1 MYTVKSSGDICAV
14 FAKFKL
20 GAVKVR
26 VKFSGSMC
34 TVLPKPKDGFNINTV
49 LETLKLSAKAS

>member
-1 MYTVKSSGDICAV
+1 MCAV

>member
-1 MYTVKSSGDICAV
+1 MYTVKSSGDMCAV